1 MVSMINSLQ
10 IILHLPILG
19 VQEPSNVLDTFSSI
33 IPIVGF
39 DVIESFDLPY
49 LKNFLHVYDTE
60 LDDISIC
67 DQVVSLGYESHNPI
81 LNMGFMS
88 ILIFL
93 YILKLCIFFLL
104 ILPINKLSG
113 GGLKKLKK
121 ELKNQL
127 FFEEI
132 LVIFIEGYFEIL
144 LSGLLIE
151 KVPVKN

>member
-1 MVSMINSLQ
+1 MI
-10 IILHLPILG
+10 
-19 VQEPSNVLDTFSSI
+19 TFLTGS
-33 IPIVGF
+33 
-39 DVIESFDLPY
+39 D
-49 LKNFLHVYDTE
+49 
-60 LDDISIC
+60 
-67 DQVVSLGYESHNPI
+67 
-81 LNMGFMS
+81 
-88 ILIFL
+88 
-93 YILKLCIFFLL
+93 IFFLL